1 MILLHGT
8 SALAPKNF
16 STVTPL
22 FHHTAPRGLI
32 RWNRLV
38 IMSADVYHR
47 AIRPQQDTSNGME
60 VDQLQMGGKT
70 RVEERAMRRDD
81 ERLPVS
87 R

>member
-1 MILLHGT
+1 LEQ
-8 SALAPKNF
+8 
-16 STVTPL
+16 
-22 FHHTAPRGLI
+22 
-32 RWNRLV
+32 LV

-47 AIRPQQDTSNGME
+47 AIRPQQDASNGME